1 MLLRIHMN
9 EQRSAIDIL
18 CDDRHRRRTRGYA
31 SFLQPRALR
40 RLSEVELSCY
50 SLHIVCVQR
59 GTWKFKLGHF
69 EGVKIGKASLPQ
81 YLSCT
86 RKKICYSNLC
96 TYTTGSPLS
105 CSINTKLNRGKSI
118 DNVDE
123 GIKVTVLLRS
133 VTCRL
138 CHERP
143 LLAPPLNQLSTAFE
157 LYDHC
162 GFLCLL
168 LFSYLEVLISNYY
181 AC

>member
-1 MLLRIHMN
+1 MN

-133 VTCRL
+133 VGCATSAHCEL
-138 CHERP
+138 LLSTNSQP
-143 LLAPPLNQLSTAFE
+143 LLNYMTTVVSCA
-157 LYDHC
+157 Y
-162 GFLCLL
+162 
-168 LFSYLEVLISNYY
+168 SYSLTSKY
-181 AC
+181 